1 MALNADELGK
11 SFVALS
17 ERFSGLAETLAQTA
31 GQLQGAGTL
40 PAESLLDEIAK
51 VRTDFVDVRQRVL
64 EAARSLSINARGM
77 SEIDSL
83 KALGPVLE
91 TVVQA
96 LAAQEKRA
104 ALAEAR
110 TRVMAVLDRVLT
122 VSHVD
127 GPNFGALV
135 QCQAKARE
143 IRQAALD
150 PKAFDGENAPAFLE
164 STPSF
169 AALLTMIEN
178 REALDDDKFA
188 ALEDAVTQSF
198 GKTLAVAATRGKLV
212 VGAAP
217 PSVAQR
223 PAPIAQRTPE
233 PSPRVGIITPAAPPP
248 AAPPPA
254 APPPPVPI
262 LEGVSAG
269 SPAARAGSEQREAT
283 QAADHAAQ
291 DEA

>member
-1 MALNADELGK
+1 MALNADELSK
-11 SFVALS
+11 RFVALS

-31 GQLQGAGTL
+31 GQLQGSGTL
-40 PAESLLDEIAK
+40 PAEALLDEVTK

-64 EAARSLSINARGM
+64 ETARSLSINAPGM

-110 TRVMAVLDRVLT
+110 TQVMAVLDRVLT

-223 PAPIAQRTPE
+223 PAPVAQRTPE
-233 PSPRVGIITPAAPPP
+233 PSPRVGIITPATPPP

>member
-1 MALNADELGK
+1 MALNADELSKG
-11 SFVALS
+11 FVALS
-17 ERFSGLAETLAQTA
+17 ERFSRLAETLAQTA
-31 GQLQGAGTL
+31 GQLQGSGTL

-64 EAARSLSINARGM
+64 EAARSLSINAPGM

-96 LAAQEKRA
+96 LAVQEKQA

-127 GPNFGALV
+127 SPNFGALV

-150 PKAFDGENAPAFLE
+150 PKAFDSENAPAFLE
-164 STPSF
+164 GTPSF
-169 AALLTMIEN
+169 AALLSMIEG
-178 REALDDDKFA
+178 REALDDENFA
-188 ALEDAVTQSF
+188 ALEDTVTQSF
-198 GKTLAVAATRGKLV
+198 GRALAVAATRGKLV
-212 VGAAP
+212 GG
-217 PSVAQR
+217 R
-223 PAPIAQRTPE
+223 PAPAAVERPAPAAAKATE
-233 PSPRVGIITPAAPPP
+233 PAGRPAAPPQP
-248 AAPPPA
+248 APPPA
-254 APPPPVPI
+254 PGPVIVGTGVPQAPKTPGPGERAHAAPAPPAQ
-262 LEGVSAG
+262 AG
-269 SPAARAGSEQREAT
+269 E
-283 QAADHAAQ
+283 
-291 DEA
+291 